1 MRTAVAGNGVN
12 HEMLADTGHGVHFQ
26 LTGRPRVRVA
36 GFGFG
41 FFHVGQDL
49 LATQQIALPAS
60 VSAMRRV
67 VRLSKRV
74 CRWASRLETARETL
88 AVVVSSCTAAA
99 VKLPASATQL
109 KARMFCKVS
118 MECSQGR

>member
-1 MRTAVAGNGVN
+1 M
-12 HEMLADTGHGVHFQ
+12 
-26 LTGRPRVRVA
+26 
-36 GFGFG
+36 
-41 FFHVGQDL
+41 
-49 LATQQIALPAS
+49 
-60 VSAMRRV
+60 
-67 VRLSKRV
+67 
-74 CRWASRLETARETL
+74 

>member
-1 MRTAVAGNGVN
+1 MG
-12 HEMLADTGHGVHFQ
+12 
-26 LTGRPRVRVA
+26 VA
-36 GFGFG
+36 GFGLG
-41 FFHVGQDL
+41 FLDIGQDL
-49 LATQQIALPAS
+49 FAAQQIAFTGLGQRDAS
-60 VSAMRRV
+60 GGAVEQAGLQMGLKV
-67 VRLSKRV
+67 GD
-74 CRWASRLETARETL
+74 ARDTL